1 MDSKFSLYCE
11 GKKMVREVMEKQ
23 QAKFV
28 YLDMPD
34 FGLDVLLVQPR
45 SYEIVYESAFAARA
59 LHLVTEKNTQCFQS
73 VCSILSDIFAN
84 SFLWNLIYC

>member
-1 MDSKFSLYCE
+1 
-11 GKKMVREVMEKQ
+11 MVREVMEKQ

-45 SYEIVYESAFAARA
+45 SYEIVYESAFATRA
-59 LHLVTEKNTQCFQS
+59 LHLVSEKTPS
-73 VCSILSDIFAN
+73 VSNLFDQFWANFLS
-84 SFLWNLIYC
+84 